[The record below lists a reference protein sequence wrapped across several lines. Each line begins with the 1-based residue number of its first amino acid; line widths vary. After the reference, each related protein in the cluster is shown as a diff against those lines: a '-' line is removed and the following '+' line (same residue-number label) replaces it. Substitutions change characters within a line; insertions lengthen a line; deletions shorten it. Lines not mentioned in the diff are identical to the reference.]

1 MNNKEVV
8 TAFLNHL
15 TGKAPHLKS
24 ENGKLYSYNTVIA
37 QWIDGILVGNITKYS
52 NTTSR
57 HYYYVRPHV
66 HPIARNVPIN
76 TQDLK
81 PYINEEE
88 WFCINENLKNK

>member
-15 TGKAPHLKS
+15 TAKAPHLKS

-37 QWIDGILVGNITKYS
+37 QYVDGALVGNNTRYS

-57 HYYYVRPHV
+57 HYNYVRLYV
-66 HPIARNVPIN
+66 HFVVHNVPIN

-81 PYINEEE
+81 PYIEEEE
-88 WFCINENLKNK
+88 WFSINENLKNK